1 MGPSYTHIGICQ
13 LHAGGVNPDASVVPQ
28 TLTLAAIHV
37 ILGLIGFLHTPR
49 LVHRARGLLASPHV
63 KAWLERTTG
72 VVLIAFG
79 MRVAVE
85 GR

>member
-13 LHAGGVNPDASVVPQ
+13 LHAGVVNPDASVVPQ

-37 ILGLIGFLHTPR
+37 IVGFIGFLHTP
-49 LVHRARGLLASPHV
+49 VSCAARGLLAAPHV